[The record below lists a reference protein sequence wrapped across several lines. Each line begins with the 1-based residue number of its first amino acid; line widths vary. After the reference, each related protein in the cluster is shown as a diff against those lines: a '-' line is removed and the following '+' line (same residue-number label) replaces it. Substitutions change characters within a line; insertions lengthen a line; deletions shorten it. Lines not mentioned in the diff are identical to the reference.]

1 MKRILAFP
9 VIVSLIF
16 LSACSS
22 CDMDPAVVSIWGGD
36 MTVPKLVGVETE
48 SSTTLVTSFSS
59 PVTILD
65 ASVVIPDSDSE
76 SSRTAS
82 WAIGDDETSVRF
94 TLGEKLAIGT
104 HAVLTASVADD
115 KGNTL
120 SFSVPVT
127 AFNDRVPK
135 LRINEIRTV
144 YSKPKV
150 EYIELYALSDGNLS
164 GVEISC
170 AMDTADPAYEF
181 PAVEVCKGD
190 YIVYHLRSVE
200 EGLIDETE
208 AVDASAGTDAKPFAR
223 DFWNTLS
230 KSPLKPTNAIFI
242 RERKGGEI
250 LDALVCAEKGLA
262 AWPEVLRP
270 AVDEAVAA
278 GAWKPDSSVQ
288 AAFCSSGSTATR
300 TIGRNPLSADTD
312 TASDWS
318 ICATG
323 KCTPGAVNKAP

>member
-1 MKRILAFP
+1 MKRILVFP
-9 VIVSLIF
+9 VIASLLV

-36 MTVPKLVGVETE
+36 MSVPKLVGVKTE
-48 SSTTLVTSFSS
+48 SPTTLVTSFSS
-59 PVTILD
+59 PVTILA
-65 ASVVIPDSDSE
+65 ASVVIPDSDSG
-76 SSRTAS
+76 SSRAAS
-82 WAIGDDETSVRF
+82 WAIGDDETSIRF
-94 TLGEKLAIGT
+94 TLAEKLAIGT
-104 HAVLTASVADD
+104 HAVLSASVADD

-135 LRINEIRTV
+135 LRINEIRTA

-181 PAVEVCKGD
+181 PAAEVRKGD

-200 EGLIDETE
+200 DGLVDETDT
-208 AVDASAGTDAKPFAR
+208 VDVSGGSDAKPFAR

-230 KSPLKPTNAIFI
+230 KSPLKPTNVIFI
-242 RERKGGEI
+242 RNRKGGEI
-250 LDALVCAEKGLA
+250 LDALVCAEKDLA

-270 AVDEAVAA
+270 AVDEAVAG

-288 AAFCSSGSTATR
+288 SAFCSSGSTATR
-300 TIGRNPLSADTD
+300 TIGRDSLSGDTD
-312 TASDWS
+312 TAADWS
-318 ICATG
+318 VCPTG
-323 KCTPGAVNKAP
+323 KCTPGAVNNAP